1 MFPGFESYVGPAA
14 GVATAMLWTAT
25 SLFFTAAGRR
35 IGPTLVNTFRLV
47 LAVALHAGTH
57 KLFAGTWWPTAVSGQ
72 IYYLALSGIV
82 GLSIGDQALFTAFMD
97 IGPRLSLL
105 IMTTSPLFAALFGWL
120 ALGETLQPLAGIGV
134 VLTVGGVGWVVLE
147 RPLTAVGRNP
157 PHRSRG
163 IILAFVGSVC
173 QAGGLLLSKQGI
185 GHGWL
190 PEDQHLSPQA
200 ATFVRMFFAGLGM
213 IPILIVHTA
222 RARKLRESGIV
233 PKRVGSRG
241 MGLVFSGCGAVVGPY
256 LGVWMSLMAAHH
268 APLGVAQTLCSLTPI
283 FILPVLAIAYKEHI
297 SVRATLGAVL
307 AVFGSAMLFL

>member
-1 MFPGFESYVGPAA
+1 MFSGFESYVGPAA

-35 IGPTLVNTFRLV
+35 IGPTLVNTFRIV
-47 LAVALHAGTH
+47 LAIALHAGTH
-57 KLFAGTWWPTAVSGQ
+57 KVFVGTWWPTAVSGQ
-72 IYYLALSGIV
+72 VYYLALSGIV
-82 GLSIGDQALFTAFMD
+82 GLSIGDQALFTAFVD
-97 IGPRLSLL
+97 IGPRLSML
-105 IMTTSPLFAALFGWL
+105 IMTTSPLFAALFGWM
-120 ALGETLQPLAGIGV
+120 ALGETLQPLAWIGV

-147 RPLTAVGRNP
+147 RPRTAIGRNP

-163 IILAFVGSVC
+163 IILAFVGAVC

-213 IPILIVHTA
+213 IPILIFHSA
-222 RARKLRESGIV
+222 RARKRRESGIAPV
-233 PKRVGSRG
+233 RIGSRG
-241 MGLVFSGCGAVVGPY
+241 IGFVFSGCGAVVGPY

-268 APLGVAQTLCSLTPI
+268 APLGVAQTLCSLAPI
-283 FILPVLAIAYKEHI
+283 FILPILAIAYKEHI
-297 SVRATLGAVL
+297 SVRAALGAAV